1 MNITR
6 RGLKFT
12 AIWVLIFMLL
22 SLAACDAAMSTPY
35 AASDSTLLATPALM
49 NEPCISCDQAT
60 LAVILTRE
68 KANVDFQAAAT
79 AEILRANAQATLNS
93 ANATLSAAQTQEQN
107 KTNIIAAQ
115 MAATAEI
122 VRANAQ
128 ATLISAG
135 LTQNA
140 AMTQSQYNL
149 QVTESVRTQE
159 AISIQ
164 TQQNKNELAAGTQ
177 TAVVNAI
184 ATQTQSAVATS
195 QWYIDQDRQREEE
208 RQGPIAFLWTWCLP
222 IFLILLAGL
231 SLWGFRR
238 WLSIQQSNQKILST
252 PVEKLPEPVVAVR
265 QQRHDDLPPYIGQ
278 GDIADGYQVTTPED
292 QVPLWIDEVKDE
304 LRNSDEKDMED
315 E

>member
-49 NEPCISCDQAT
+49 NESCISCDQAT

-140 AMTQSQYNL
+140 AMTQSQYNM

-292 QVPLWIDEVKDE
+292 QVPRWIDEVKDE

>member
-140 AMTQSQYNL
+140 AMTQSQYNM

-292 QVPLWIDEVKDE
+292 QVPRWIDEVKDE